1 MKEKFDTVDTDTA
14 GNAQRC
20 KFLFVRLKWRI
31 L

>member
-20 KFLFVRLKWRI
+20 KFLFVRLK
-31 L
+31 